1 METKRSISPGAEKW
15 LGVIQPV
22 LDGGLIEL
30 VDYQGSEE
38 QMVGIAR
45 ISHGKILPHTDTPS
59 AQRLI
64 NYFME
69 HKHTSPFEFCDTTWR
84 WRLPIFVARQVVR
97 HRTASINEKSA
108 RYAELDAEMYI
119 PEISRVQGQDT
130 KNKQGSSGELSM
142 TTKEMFTDTLDSI
155 QKLAKSYYG
164 CFLAAG
170 VSKELARIHLPVGVY
185 TDWVWK
191 MDLHNLFHFL
201 GLRLDEHAQYEVRV
215 YAEAMWTVIK
225 DAYPMCAQ
233 AFEEYQLHAVTF
245 SRSEVDIIRGT
256 FDGYIEEGLGEAKDE
271 DLSKIL
277 KKMGPYRG
285 VVSESQGDPNTNKKD

>member
-1 METKRSISPGAEKW
+1 MDTKRSVSPGAEKW
-15 LGVIQPV
+15 VGVVQKV
-22 LDGGLIEL
+22 LNDGEIEL

-45 ISHGKILPHTDTPS
+45 ISHGKILPHTQPDS

-69 HKHTSPFEFCDTTWR
+69 HRHTSPFEFVDLTWR

-119 PEISRVQGQDT
+119 PEEERVKGQDT
-130 KNKQGSSGELSM
+130 KNRQGSSGELSD
-142 TTKEMFTDTLDSI
+142 EVRRWFVNGLDEI
-155 QKLAKSYYG
+155 QRRSKQVYG
-164 CFLAAG
+164 DFLAQG
-170 VSKELARIHLPVGVY
+170 VAKELARIHLPVGVY

-215 YAEAMWTVIK
+215 YAEAMWTVIR
-225 DAYPMCAQ
+225 DAYPMCAA
-233 AFEEYQLHAVTF
+233 AFEEYRLRAVTF
-245 SRSEVDIIRGT
+245 SRSEM
-256 FDGYIEEGLGEAKDE
+256 DGLKTMLSIYAMDNPAGRE
-271 DLSKIL
+271 DTILSKIL
-277 KKMGPYRG
+277 EKAGLPR
-285 VVSESQGDPNTNKKD
+285 S